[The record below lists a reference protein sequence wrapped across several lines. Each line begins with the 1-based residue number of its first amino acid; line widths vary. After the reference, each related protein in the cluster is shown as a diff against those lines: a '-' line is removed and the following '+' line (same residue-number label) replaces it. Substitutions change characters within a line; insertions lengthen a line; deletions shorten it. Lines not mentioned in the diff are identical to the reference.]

1 MSRPADAAPRSVPA
15 HDAST
20 RGIPVRLRGDKLK
33 KLAADKGVERDALA
47 AAIVRT
53 GISERNAGSAV
64 NNWLAGRDHPRAKP
78 ADIAKLAEAVGCE
91 VREIARFTS
100 QVIHH
105 RGSPRKAKLVVDL
118 VRGRPVDEALNIL
131 AFTPKR
137 AALNVKKAL
146 SAAIADAE
154 QAEAD
159 VTALFVS
166 ESRCDAAPQI
176 KRFQPKDRGRA
187 HPILKRSS
195 HITISVQERDPAPA
209 ASAR

>member
-1 MSRPADAAPRSVPA
+1 M
-15 HDAST
+15 
-20 RGIPVRLRGDKLK
+20 
-33 KLAADKGVERDALA
+33 
-47 AAIVRT
+47 
-53 GISERNAGSAV
+53 
-64 NNWLAGRDHPRAKP
+64 
-78 ADIAKLAEAVGCE
+78 
-91 VREIARFTS
+91 
-100 QVIHH
+100 
-105 RGSPRKAKLVVDL
+105 

-137 AALNVKKAL
+137 AAVNIKKAL

-159 VTALFVS
+159 VTALYIA

-195 HITISVQERDPAPA
+195 HITISVQERDQAPA
-209 ASAR
+209 GSR

>member
-1 MSRPADAAPRSVPA
+1 
-15 HDAST
+15 
-20 RGIPVRLRGDKLK
+20 VRLRGDKLK
-33 KLAADKGVERDALA
+33 KLAEAKGIDRDALA
-47 AAIVRT
+47 QAIVRT
-53 GISERNAGSAV
+53 GLNDRMAPSAV
-64 NNWLAGRDHPRAKP
+64 GNWLAGRDHPRAKP

-100 QVIHH
+100 QVMHH
-105 RGSPRKAKLVVDL
+105 RGSPRKAKLVVDM

-159 VTALFVS
+159 VTALYIA
-166 ESRCDAAPQI
+166 ESRCDDAPRI

-187 HPILKRSS
+187 HPILKRLS
-195 HITISVQERDPAPA
+195 HITITVQERDPAG
-209 ASAR
+209 AR